1 MGIHLHFD
9 KQESVGFGRPL
20 ALIFYLS
27 ASDPKPPPHKRES
40 GWSPI
45 PPAGLGWVLPMG
57 KQSKCGKINESTDT
71 DSKIRAAGWS
81 AMAKIEGKKAQKE
94 LLKVAREASPLERQA
109 ALAKLPSP
117 EVESL
122 IEELLAEAL
131 QGKLPRVMDL
141 ELEEAIKA
149 RKSPALA
156 KAFGPLLEKNRPL
169 NLEGFEAAM
178 EGGDAEKGR
187 QLFLYKGEL
196 ACQRC
201 HQIGEAGGI
210 VGPALHDIGVKKDRK
225 YLLESLIFPNRQIA
239 EGFETLVVTL
249 HSGKTL
255 TGILKAE
262 SATELTLLAA
272 DGQTL
277 KVKKS
282 DIDERQK
289 GLSAMPADLPKHLTK
304 SEIRDLIEFLAQ
316 QKREKK

>member
-1 MGIHLHFD
+1 
-9 KQESVGFGRPL
+9 
-20 ALIFYLS
+20 
-27 ASDPKPPPHKRES
+27 
-40 GWSPI
+40 
-45 PPAGLGWVLPMG
+45 MG
-57 KQSKCGKINESTDT
+57 KQSKCVKISESTDT
-71 DSKIRAAGWS
+71 DFKIRAAGWS

-156 KAFGPLLEKNRPL
+156 KALGQLLEKNRPL
-169 NLEGFEAAM
+169 NLEGFE
-178 EGGDAEKGR
+178 
-187 QLFLYKGEL
+187 
-196 ACQRC
+196 
-201 HQIGEAGGI
+201 
-210 VGPALHDIGVKKDRK
+210 
-225 YLLESLIFPNRQIA
+225 
-239 EGFETLVVTL
+239 
-249 HSGKTL
+249 
-255 TGILKAE
+255 
-262 SATELTLLAA
+262 SATELTLLTA

-282 DIDERQK
+282 DIEERQK

>member
-20 ALIFYLS
+20 ALFFYLS

-57 KQSKCGKINESTDT
+57 KQSKCGKISESTDS
-71 DSKIRAAGWS
+71 DSKIRAAGCS

-156 KAFGPLLEKNRPL
+156 KALGQLLEKNRPL
-169 NLEGFEAAM
+169 NLEGF
-178 EGGDAEKGR
+178 
-187 QLFLYKGEL
+187 
-196 ACQRC
+196 
-201 HQIGEAGGI
+201 
-210 VGPALHDIGVKKDRK
+210 
-225 YLLESLIFPNRQIA
+225 
-239 EGFETLVVTL
+239 
-249 HSGKTL
+249 
-255 TGILKAE
+255 E

>member
-1 MGIHLHFD
+1 
-9 KQESVGFGRPL
+9 
-20 ALIFYLS
+20 
-27 ASDPKPPPHKRES
+27 
-40 GWSPI
+40 
-45 PPAGLGWVLPMG
+45 MG
-57 KQSKCGKINESTDT
+57 KQSKCVKISESTDT
-71 DSKIRAAGWS
+71 DFKIRAAGWS

-156 KAFGPLLEKNRPL
+156 KAFGQLLEKNRPL
-169 NLEGFEAAM
+169 NLEGF
-178 EGGDAEKGR
+178 
-187 QLFLYKGEL
+187 
-196 ACQRC
+196 
-201 HQIGEAGGI
+201 
-210 VGPALHDIGVKKDRK
+210 
-225 YLLESLIFPNRQIA
+225 
-239 EGFETLVVTL
+239 
-249 HSGKTL
+249 
-255 TGILKAE
+255 E

-277 KVKKS
+277 KVKKT
-282 DIDERQK
+282 DIEERQK